1 MKKSSNILVCFVLFL
16 VACNQP
22 KDTINPLQNSDSLAV
37 FLTELHFLE
46 SMVNNKYIKS
56 NEAAIYYNRLFE
68 EHNVTASQFDEA
80 LEWYENHYNEYI
92 EMYAKVRKNFDD
104 EMQRIKSGMYE
115 FYDPYAASVWKYYG
129 VVAPTDTLWHSYQE
143 YTYYLQLPASELRT
157 KDSRR
162 YPYIERLGSNPPNWK
177 VRNQ

>member
-80 LEWYENHYNEYI
+80 LEWYEKYLECNP
-92 EMYAKVRKNFDD
+92 
-104 EMQRIKSGMYE
+104 
-115 FYDPYAASVWKYYG
+115 DPYFA
-129 VVAPTDTLWHSYQE
+129 QE
-143 YTYYLQLPASELRT
+143 LEYLKSIPGLLP
-157 KDSRR
+157 
-162 YPYIERLGSNPPNWK
+162 PPNALPEGCRFHPRCEHCMEICRHQAPEQYYDREGHYVACHLMANRK
-177 VRNQ
+177 EEKHG